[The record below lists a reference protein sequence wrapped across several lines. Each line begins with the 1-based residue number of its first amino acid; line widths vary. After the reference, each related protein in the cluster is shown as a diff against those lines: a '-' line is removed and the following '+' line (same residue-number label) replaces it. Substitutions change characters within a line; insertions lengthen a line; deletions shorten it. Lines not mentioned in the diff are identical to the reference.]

1 MCEVITEKSAVMNI
15 SPKMV
20 KNEDIKQEI
29 YGGEFIF
36 LGIINLTQ
44 SEHET
49 IPMLL
54 TLKIKCMYVRASQFL

>member
-1 MCEVITEKSAVMNI
+1 MNI